1 MTGETFVQDV
11 RFGWRL
17 LRRTPGFTTAAVLAL
32 GLGTGVTTAVFSVL
46 DQVVL
51 RPLPYADPDR
61 LAMIWETNAPRAL
74 PHEPLS
80 PVNFGDYRALTHVFD
95 DAAAWW
101 YPQINLTEVGHEPLR
116 VRAVEASANLFRVLG
131 VQPAM
136 GAGFPVDELFAR
148 DPIAVIGHRLWRDR
162 FG

>member
-61 LAMIWETNAPRAL
+61 LAMIWATNAPRAL

-80 PVNFGDYRALTHVFD
+80 PLNLAAYRALPHVFAD
-95 DAAAWW
+95 PPAWW
-101 YPQINLTEVGHEPLR
+101 HPPTNPTPL
-116 VRAVEASANLFRVLG
+116 
-131 VQPAM
+131 
-136 GAGFPVDELFAR
+136 
-148 DPIAVIGHRLWRDR
+148 
-162 FG
+162 